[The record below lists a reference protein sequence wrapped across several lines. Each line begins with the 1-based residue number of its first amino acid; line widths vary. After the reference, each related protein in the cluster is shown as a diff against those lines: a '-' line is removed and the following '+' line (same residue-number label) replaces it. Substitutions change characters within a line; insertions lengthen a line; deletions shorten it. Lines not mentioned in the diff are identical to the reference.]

1 MNKKF
6 RHNPTIFRYRSAYL
20 QRITDYVRKGY
31 IYSISGTIAA
41 KKVGD
46 LGQKFHSFYNC
57 FASKNQRMLT
67 KKAGRANCML
77 LLYIPH
83 MVEIDADTLVQ
94 WTLLFSPGDSV
105 AHKLEKPSDATVSKS
120 RIKHHNLE
128 LVQLP
133 RPGQATPAW
142 TWRFDAK
149 HYEHLRDT
157 VIAMSKIGHGQT
169 EPLEDFLETLAKTPG
184 FAGVRHQVKQLFKL
198 AKASVKRYSA
208 DNIELNVPKHRY
220 LQRLENGTFDLLAL
234 EKAIALNAKVNSS
247 PSDF

>member
-1 MNKKF
+1 MNRKY
-6 RHNPTIFRYRSAYL
+6 RHNPTIFRYRSVYL
-20 QRITDYVRKGY
+20 QRIADYVRKGY
-31 IYSISGTIAA
+31 IYSTSGTIAA

-46 LGQKFHSFYNC
+46 LGQKFHSFYHC

-67 KKAGRANCML
+67 KKAGRANCTL
-77 LLYIPH
+77 LFYIPKIS
-83 MVEIDADTLVQ
+83 EIDAETVVQ
-94 WTLLFSPGDSV
+94 WTLLFTAGDSV
-105 AHKLEKPSDATVSKS
+105 AHKLEKLTDATNPKTK
-120 RIKHHNLE
+120 ITHHNLE

-157 VIAMSKIGHGQT
+157 VIAMSKVTRGQT
-169 EPLEDFLETLAKTPG
+169 SALEDFLETLAKTPG

-198 AKASVKRYSA
+198 ARASVKRYSA
-208 DNIELNVPKHRY
+208 DTVELNIPKHRY

-234 EKAIALNAKVNSS
+234 EKAIAQNARVGRDL
-247 PSDF
+247 P